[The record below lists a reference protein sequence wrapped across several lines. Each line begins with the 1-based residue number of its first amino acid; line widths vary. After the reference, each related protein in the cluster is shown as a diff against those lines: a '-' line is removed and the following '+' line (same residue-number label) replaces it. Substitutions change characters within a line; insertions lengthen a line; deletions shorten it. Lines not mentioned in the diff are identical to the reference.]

1 MTKTTTQADA
11 PVRKCTNDVL
21 SVPRERFLILLPNST
36 AWLSMTTPMST
47 TTTKAWKASLTSQT
61 IF

>member
-21 SVPRERFLILLPNST
+21 SVPRERFLDI
-36 AWLSMTTPMST
+36 
-47 TTTKAWKASLTSQT
+47 ASKLDSLA
-61 IF
+61 FDDDPYE

>member
-1 MTKTTTQADA
+1 MTKTTIHANA
-11 PVRKCTNDVL
+11 PIQECTNDVL
-21 SVPRERFLILLPNST
+21 SVPRERFLDIASKLDSL
-36 AWLSMTTPMST
+36 AFDDDPMST